1 MVTIISFVCFLPM
14 DAPASTPPAVMRLTP
29 PALRRSNY
37 ISPDDQRL
45 RLIFTDAEFD
55 IISKKHNSQ
64 LVKSWIYFYRLCL
77 KDPLVFA
84 LVK

>member
-1 MVTIISFVCFLPM
+1 M
-14 DAPASTPPAVMRLTP
+14 DAAPPSSTPPAAIRLTP
-29 PALRRSNY
+29 PAMRRSNH

-64 LVKSWIYFYRLCL
+64 LVKAWIYFYRLCL